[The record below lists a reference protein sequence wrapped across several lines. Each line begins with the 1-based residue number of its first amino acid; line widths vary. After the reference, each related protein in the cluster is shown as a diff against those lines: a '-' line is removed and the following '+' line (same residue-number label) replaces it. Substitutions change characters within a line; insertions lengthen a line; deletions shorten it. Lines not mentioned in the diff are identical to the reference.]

1 MLLQFRAD
9 FRSKTRPTTVP
20 QTTSLKKSQL
30 TILMCK
36 SKNEINISRVK
47 SLSMAFDTCCTARYS
62 KATCTALLHWSTI
75 GDGQAIRRTAA
86 SKSRCPANCLS
97 DPTKLPWIYCTRLV
111 KHLVTPTTI
120 TRQANAGF
128 NMIPESVSLHHRPTR
143 FRFSSALPVAHW
155 NNEQYRINPIPRQA
169 GKHNITRYHSN

>member
-20 QTTSLKKSQL
+20 QTTSLKKSKL

-36 SKNEINISRVK
+36 LKNEINISRVK

-62 KATCTALLHWSTI
+62 KTTCTAFLHWSTI
-75 GDGQAIRRTAA
+75 GDGQAIRRTTA

-97 DPTKLPWIYCTRLV
+97 DPAKLPWIYCTRLV

-120 TRQANAGF
+120 TRQTNAGF
-128 NMIPESVSLHHRPTR
+128 NEFLSPFPYNTDRRDLDLVQHYPLLIETTNNTESIQFRYKRGNMI
-143 FRFSSALPVAHW
+143 
-155 NNEQYRINPIPRQA
+155 
-169 GKHNITRYHSN
+169 